1 MLWTRESHAT
11 PSFIAEARTVRED
24 ATVRWK
30 GEYSRSS
37 LALRPGVNRRSGAR
51 GGGDRRGLCYP
62 RPVTPHSLAEERSL
76 ALHRAIAERLRS
88 EPRILEGARE
98 RVSMWAEHGGTHREY
113 VDAWQA
119 VLSLSL
125 DEIAA
130 LLVDR
135 SEHARALR
143 QASPFA
149 GALAPRER
157 WRIWRAVS
165 P

>member
-1 MLWTRESHAT
+1 M
-11 PSFIAEARTVRED
+11 
-24 ATVRWK
+24 
-30 GEYSRSS
+30 
-37 LALRPGVNRRSGAR
+37 
-51 GGGDRRGLCYP
+51 
-62 RPVTPHSLAEERSL
+62 TPHSLAEERSL

-88 EPRILEGARE
+88 EPRILERARE
-98 RVSMWAEHGGTHREY
+98 RVRTWAEHGGTHREY

-119 VLSLSL
+119 VLALSL
-125 DEIAA
+125 EEVAVF
-130 LLVDR
+130 LVDS

-149 GALAPRER
+149 GALAARER